1 MRSILTV
8 HGMFYSLLVFFNETL
23 LIFLPVWLSKSIF
36 AIKLMTCL
44 SQVVYWQYILK
55 LSEEDTTFRR
65 TRFPVPKG
73 TWIRFTI
80 DNSGASLNSLSG
92 ISGSEFHRF
101 FVFFC
106 GKILI
111 YFSPRL
117 RLAQGCMR
125 SCRLVL
131 VSVDRFFFK
140 SIFISICS
148 TSRCACP
155 VKKVDCY
162 SDRLDVFHLVR
173 DWSSTETLMISRYK
187 ITVTVKEESQFDVWT
202 TENHSVKRVVGT
214 GWL

>member
-44 SQVVYWQYILK
+44 SQVVYWQYIPK
-55 LSEEDTTFRR
+55 LSEEDITFRR

-92 ISGSEFHRF
+92 IQYLDLNFIVF
-101 FVFFC
+101 FFFC

-140 SIFISICS
+140 SIFISNCS
-148 TSRCACP
+148 TSRRACP
-155 VKKVDCY
+155 AKKVSCY

-173 DWSSTETLMISRYK
+173 DWGSTETLMISRYK
-187 ITVTVKEESQFDVWT
+187 ITRHGQGGIAVWRL
-202 TENHSVKRVVGT
+202 NNGKS
-214 GWL
+214 